1 MELELSHFLHSF
13 IILFIIMDPFS
24 SVPVFFALTRK
35 FSKHKR
41 QEAAMIAALVAACV
55 SLSFLLIGPFIL
67 DLMQI
72 RLESFQIAGGL
83 LMLLIAISFALG
95 IDFGKRQNTP
105 VEAVVIGVPMLAG
118 PGVILTSLLLSNSV
132 GLLPVVFALVATC
145 SASFLILYFSEFLQ
159 SAFGEKGLEILS
171 RVMGI
176 LLAAFAVEY
185 IRKGLGI

>member
-24 SVPVFFALTRK
+24 SVPVFIALTRK
-35 FSKHKR
+35 FTKKKR
-41 QEAAMIAALVAACV
+41 QEAAAVAALVAACV
-55 SLSFLLIGPFIL
+55 SLAFILIGPFIL
-67 DLMQI
+67 ELMQI

-132 GLLPVVFALVATC
+132 GLLPVVFALIATC
-145 SASFLILYFSEFLQ
+145 SVSFLILYFSEALQ
-159 SAFGEKGLEILS
+159 SAVGQKGLEILS

-185 IRKGLGI
+185 IRKGFGL